1 MRGNCFLEFLNWSW
15 RIPHRI
21 LGTCPLSL
29 HTAPRVIETNE
40 KLDAFLPE
48 LRAAKWVAVD
58 TEADSLHAYPEKICL
73 IQITIEAGDRLVD
86 TLAGIDLDKLL
97 DALKGHE
104 LLMHGADYDLRLFWK
119 HHRFVP
125 RRVFDTML
133 AARLL
138 SHRQFS
144 LNALVAHYLGIT
156 LDKGMQKADWA
167 RRPLTERMEAYARND
182 TRHLKPLADKLR
194 CELREKGRLAWHE
207 EFCAWQVRDC
217 ARDAEPD
224 GNTVWRMK
232 GSHLLSRPALGVLRE
247 LWRWREEEA
256 VAANRPPFFVIAHET
271 LTRLAQA
278 AVNGQP
284 VDPLLPRRFS
294 DRRREGARRA
304 LERGLALPASQHPD
318 LLRFNVR
325 RLSDAERRR
334 LAELER
340 RRDAQAASLN
350 LDPALIAP
358 RATLLD
364 LARNWD
370 KHAPD
375 LMQWQRELLQA

>member
-1 MRGNCFLEFLNWSW
+1 M
-15 RIPHRI
+15 
-21 LGTCPLSL
+21 
-29 HTAPRVIETNE
+29 IETNE

-97 DALKGHE
+97 AALKSHE

-167 RRPLTERMEAYARND
+167 TRPLTERMEAYARND

-247 LWRWREEEA
+247 LWRWREQEA

-284 VDPLLPRRFS
+284 IEPLLPRRFS

-340 RRDAQAASLN
+340 RRDTQAASLN